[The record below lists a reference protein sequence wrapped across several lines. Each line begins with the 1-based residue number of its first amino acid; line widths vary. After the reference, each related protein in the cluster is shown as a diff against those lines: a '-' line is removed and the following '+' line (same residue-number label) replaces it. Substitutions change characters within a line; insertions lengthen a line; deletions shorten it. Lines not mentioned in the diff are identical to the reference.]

1 MQVGVL
7 NHPLYK
13 IRRFQLIV
21 KKLRQLKLSEKWLL
35 GRRRSACGRGVD
47 LQEFGDVIGEVV

>member
-7 NHPLYK
+7 SHPLYK

-21 KKLRQLKLSEKWLL
+21 KKPRQLRLSEQWLL
-35 GRRRSACGRGVD
+35 GSRRSACGRGDD
-47 LQEFGDVIGEVV
+47 LQEFGDVISEVV